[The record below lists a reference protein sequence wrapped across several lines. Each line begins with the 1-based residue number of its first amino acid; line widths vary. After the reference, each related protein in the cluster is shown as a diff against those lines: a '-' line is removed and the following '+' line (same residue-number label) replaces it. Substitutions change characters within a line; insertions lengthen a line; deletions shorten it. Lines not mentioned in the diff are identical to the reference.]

1 MKGMSKALPSP
12 EDLFAIAAQTVE
24 SFPDVFRT
32 PAQAVVIRVEDF
44 IPPDMLDDGE
54 DEWDITGLYTGVPM
68 TLKRPDDIPQGPDT
82 VWLFRMPILDELSD
96 RAGETLEALVSHVT
110 VHEFAHH
117 FGWSDA
123 DIARIDPWWE

>member
-1 MKGMSKALPSP
+1 MKGMSKAFPSP

-44 IPPDMLDDGE
+44 IPPDML
-54 DEWDITGLYTGVPM
+54 
-68 TLKRPDDIPQGPDT
+68 
-82 VWLFRMPILDELSD
+82 
-96 RAGETLEALVSHVT
+96 EALVSHVT

>member
-1 MKGMSKALPSP
+1 MKGMSKAFPSP

-44 IPPDMLDDGE
+44 IPPDMLDDNE

-96 RAGETLEALVSHVT
+96 RAGETLEALVAHVT